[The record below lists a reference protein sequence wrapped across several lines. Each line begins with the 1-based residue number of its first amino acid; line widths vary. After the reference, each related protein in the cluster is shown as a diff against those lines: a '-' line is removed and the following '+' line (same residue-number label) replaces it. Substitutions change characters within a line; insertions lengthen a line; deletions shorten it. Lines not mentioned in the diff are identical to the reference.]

1 MTEPVFRLKEKYTL
15 KKQGYRNGK
24 YKSRTGNSHGPTPKP
39 GNEAAGKNGV
49 RVAPPR
55 RVYLGA
61 ATPGKELR

>member
-1 MTEPVFRLKEKYTL
+1 MDEPVFRLKEKYRL

-39 GNEAAGKNGV
+39 ANSKEGKSL
-49 RVAPPR
+49 APPR

-61 ATPGKELR
+61 ATPGKEMVKL